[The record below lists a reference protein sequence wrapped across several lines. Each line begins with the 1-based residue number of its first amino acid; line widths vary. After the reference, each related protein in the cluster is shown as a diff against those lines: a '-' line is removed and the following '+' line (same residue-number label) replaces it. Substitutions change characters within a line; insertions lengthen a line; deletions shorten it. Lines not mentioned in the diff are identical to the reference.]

1 MQAGLH
7 ELAGIPA
14 LNPTP
19 TFAEHTPYAMQSKI
33 LLVQFSE
40 GSCGFR
46 LVWSFENGFT
56 FHAVPVSLSKEVLHH
71 ESYSDSDQH
80 TARADKV
87 CVCELKADGGL
98 KTKTGRALALLV
110 ALGML
115 HCWGLASCHAERTS
129 ALVESRA
136 RERVKRGWVWNQF
149 FVVEEYTGTEPLY
162 VGKSVQVVH
171 RRQPELLVFAWKS
184 PRPQHI
190 EYHCCCG
197 IYQLVGLSVGQVV
210 IICSAAFTFPGA
222 FQIHSDSDEGDGSIK
237 YTISGEGAGT
247 IFIIDEVTGDI
258 HATERLDREE
268 KAFYTLR
275 AQARDRQT
283 DAPLEPES
291 EFVIKVQDINDSEP
305 KFLEGPYIGS
315 VAELS
320 PIAWRADPDS
330 SERVAENKFTHAP
343 PKRFFN
349 SNDLSLNETG
359 LGRTSVM
366 KVIASDADD
375 LTYGSSARIV
385 YSVLDGEKFFTVDRQ
400 TGVIRT
406 AVADLDRETQD
417 RYELVVKA
425 TDMAGQMG
433 GLSGSTTVTIVITDV
448 NDNPP
453 RFPQKMY
460 QFSISEGA
468 AIGTSV
474 GRVMA
479 TDDDMGEN
487 TDMSY
492 LIKDEEGGE
501 LFRVSTDGDTQ
512 EAVISIRKPL
522 DFEKKRIHNV
532 VVEAVNKHVDPR
544 FVDLG
549 SFRDQT
555 IVRISISDTDEP
567 PIFFPPAGVLL
578 EVQEDAKQGA
588 IVGTVTAKDPD
599 MDNVPVRYS
608 IDQSTDQEQ
617 IFNIDTVSG
626 AITLGKILDR
636 ETAGWHNITV
646 TAVEADNQ
654 SMASQAAV
662 SIRIL
667 DVNDN
672 PPELATPYEASI
684 CEDAKPGQNL
694 QMYIIVRL
702 PPGPRHGSPNW
713 AIIWIIAI
721 FVVLASCTLLIH
733 TISVVDRDEPQSG
746 HRFYFTLAP
755 EASNN
760 RHFTLWDIK
769 DNTAG
774 IRTQRSG
781 FNRQE
786 QNVYLLPILVVD
798 SGPPAL
804 STTGTLT
811 IHVCG
816 CDPDGA
822 IQSCSATAFAMAT
835 ALSPG
840 ALIAL
845 LVCVL
850 ILVVLVLLI
859 LTLKRH
865 RKGQRI
871 CEDEEDMRDNV
882 IKYNDEGG
890 GEQDTEAYDMSA
902 LRSLY
907 DFPEV
912 KRSDTAS
919 DLRSLPQWVQTRV
932 GGCGDG
938 GVADFSLFNGYI
950 RKKVEQADGDPSVP
964 PYDSFQT
971 YAFEGNSSPA
981 LSLSSIRTLSTTS
994 EQDFSYLSDWGP
1006 RFRQLAGYYAPGK
1019 PEEEGS

>member
-1 MQAGLH
+1 MAPCWRGGAQVLAVTLGILH
-7 ELAGIPA
+7 CCGWLSGQTVRTSVGKTREA
-14 LNPTP
+14 
-19 TFAEHTPYAMQSKI
+19 
-33 LLVQFSE
+33 SE
-40 GSCGFR
+40 Q
-46 LVWSFENGFT
+46 WS
-56 FHAVPVSLSKEVLHH
+56 
-71 ESYSDSDQH
+71 
-80 TARADKV
+80 
-87 CVCELKADGGL
+87 
-98 KTKTGRALALLV
+98 
-110 ALGML
+110 ML
-115 HCWGLASCHAERTS
+115 H
-129 ALVESRA
+129 
-136 RERVKRGWVWNQF
+136 ERVKRGWVWNQF

-162 VGKSVQVVH
+162 VGK
-171 RRQPELLVFAWKS
+171 
-184 PRPQHI
+184 
-190 EYHCCCG
+190 
-197 IYQLVGLSVGQVV
+197 
-210 IICSAAFTFPGA
+210 
-222 FQIHSDSDEGDGSIK
+222 IHSDSDEGDGSIK
-237 YTISGEGAGT
+237 YTISGEGAGS

-268 KAFYTLR
+268 KTFYTLR

-283 DAPLEPES
+283 DEPLEPES

-320 PIAWRADPDS
+320 P
-330 SERVAENKFTHAP
+330 V
-343 PKRFFN
+343 
-349 SNDLSLNETG
+349 G
-359 LGRTSVM
+359 TSVM
-366 KVIASDADD
+366 KVMASDADD
-375 LTYGSSARIV
+375 PTYGSSARIV
-385 YSVLDGEKFFTVDRQ
+385 YSVLEGERFFTVDRQ

-406 AVADLDRETQD
+406 AVPDLDRETQD

-448 NDNPP
+448 NDSPP

-460 QFSISEGA
+460 QFSVSEGA
-468 AIGTSV
+468 AVGTAI
-474 GRVMA
+474 GRVIA
-479 TDDDMGEN
+479 TDADMGEN

-512 EAVISIRKPL
+512 EAVIAIRKPL
-522 DFEKKRIHNV
+522 DFEHKRTHNV

-555 IVRISISDTDEP
+555 IVRVSVSDVDEP
-567 PIFFPPAGVLL
+567 PIFMPPAGTIM
-578 EVQEDAKQGA
+578 EVQEDARLGA
-588 IVGTVTAKDPD
+588 LVGIVTARDPD
-599 MDNVPVRYS
+599 MDNVPIRFS
-608 IDQSTDQEQ
+608 IERSTDQEQ
-617 IFNIDTVSG
+617 IFNIDPVTG

-654 SMASQAAV
+654 SMASETAV

-684 CEDAKPGQNL
+684 CEDAKPGQ
-694 QMYIIVRL
+694 
-702 PPGPRHGSPNW
+702 
-713 AIIWIIAI
+713 
-721 FVVLASCTLLIH
+721 LIH

-769 DNTAG
+769 
-774 IRTQRSG
+774 
-781 FNRQE
+781 
-786 QNVYLLPILVVD
+786 
-798 SGPPAL
+798 
-804 STTGTLT
+804 
-811 IHVCG
+811 
-816 CDPDGA
+816 
-822 IQSCSATAFAMAT
+822 
-835 ALSPG
+835 
-840 ALIAL
+840 
-845 LVCVL
+845 
-850 ILVVLVLLI
+850 VLVLLI

-865 RKGQRI
+865 RKGQRMS
-871 CEDEEDMRDNV
+871 EDEEDMRDNV

-890 GEQDTEAYDMSA
+890 GEQDTQAYDMSA

-912 KRSDTAS
+912 KNSDS
-919 DLRSLPQWVQTRV
+919 GPDLRSVPQWIQNRV
-932 GGCGDG
+932 MGDG
-938 GVADFSLFNGYI
+938 GPADFSLFKGYI
-950 RKKVEQADGDPSVP
+950 RKKVEQADADLSVP

-971 YAFEGNSSPA
+971 YAFEGSSSPA

-1006 RFRQLAGYYAPGK
+1006 RFRQLAGYYAP
-1019 PEEEGS
+1019 PAQVEEEGS

>member
-1 MQAGLH
+1 IYFTLKNNNYF
-7 ELAGIPA
+7 LR
-14 LNPTP
+14 T
-19 TFAEHTPYAMQSKI
+19 
-33 LLVQFSE
+33 LLLRLSFLFIIKYLFSPE
-40 GSCGFR
+40 Q
-46 LVWSFENGFT
+46 WPM
-56 FHAVPVSLSKEVLHH
+56 FH
-71 ESYSDSDQH
+71 
-80 TARADKV
+80 
-87 CVCELKADGGL
+87 
-98 KTKTGRALALLV
+98 
-110 ALGML
+110 
-115 HCWGLASCHAERTS
+115 
-129 ALVESRA
+129 
-136 RERVKRGWVWNQF
+136 ERVKRGWVWNQF

-162 VGKSVQVVH
+162 VGK
-171 RRQPELLVFAWKS
+171 
-184 PRPQHI
+184 
-190 EYHCCCG
+190 
-197 IYQLVGLSVGQVV
+197 
-210 IICSAAFTFPGA
+210 
-222 FQIHSDSDEGDGSIK
+222 IHSDSDEGDGSIK

-247 IFIIDEVTGDI
+247 VFIIDEVTGDI

-268 KAFYTLR
+268 KTFYTLR
-275 AQARDRQT
+275 AQARDRLT

-320 PIAWRADPDS
+320 PI
-330 SERVAENKFTHAP
+330 
-343 PKRFFN
+343 
-349 SNDLSLNETG
+349 G
-359 LGRTSVM
+359 TSVM
-366 KVIASDADD
+366 KVMASDADD
-375 LTYGSSARIV
+375 PTYGSSARIV
-385 YSVLDGEKFFTVDRQ
+385 YSVLEGERFFTVDQQ

-460 QFSISEGA
+460 QFSVSEGA
-468 AIGTSV
+468 AVGTPI
-474 GRVMA
+474 GRVIA
-479 TDDDMGEN
+479 TDADMGEN

-512 EAVISIRKPL
+512 EAVITIKKPL
-522 DFEKKRIHNV
+522 DFENKRTHNV
-532 VVEAVNKHVDPR
+532 VVEAVNKHADPR

-555 IVRISISDTDEP
+555 IVRVSVSDVDEP
-567 PIFFPPAGVLL
+567 PIFIPPSGTIM
-578 EVQEDAKQGA
+578 EVQEDARLGA
-588 IVGTVTAKDPD
+588 LVGIVTAKDPD

-608 IDQSTDQEQ
+608 IRSTDQEQ
-617 IFNIDTVSG
+617 IFNIDAVTG

-646 TAVEADNQ
+646 TVVEADNQ
-654 SMASQAAV
+654 SMASQTAV

-684 CEDAKPGQNL
+684 CEDAKPGQ
-694 QMYIIVRL
+694 
-702 PPGPRHGSPNW
+702 
-713 AIIWIIAI
+713 
-721 FVVLASCTLLIH
+721 LIH

-804 STTGTLT
+804 SSTGTLT

-816 CDPDGA
+816 CDTDGA
-822 IQSCSATAFAMAT
+822 IQSCNATAYVMSA

-845 LVCVL
+845 LVCIL
-850 ILVVLVLLI
+850 ILIVLVLLI

-865 RKGQRI
+865 RKGQLMS
-871 CEDEEDMRDNV
+871 EDEEDMRDNV

-890 GEQDTEAYDMSA
+890 GEQDTQAYDMSA

-912 KRSDTAS
+912 KNSDS
-919 DLRSLPQWVQTRV
+919 GPELHPVPQRIQNRV
-932 GGCGDG
+932 VGDG
-938 GVADFSLFNGYI
+938 GPADFSVFKGYI
-950 RKKVEQADGDPSVP
+950 RKKVEQADADLSVP

-971 YAFEGNSSPA
+971 YAFEGSSSPA

-1006 RFRQLAGYYAPGK
+1006 RFRQLAGYYAPAQ